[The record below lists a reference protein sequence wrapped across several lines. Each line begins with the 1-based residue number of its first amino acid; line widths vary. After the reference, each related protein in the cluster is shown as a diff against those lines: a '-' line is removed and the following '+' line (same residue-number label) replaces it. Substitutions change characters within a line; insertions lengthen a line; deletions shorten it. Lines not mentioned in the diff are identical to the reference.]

1 MSVGNSVL
9 CSVRCRR
16 AIWSRRVDT
25 LYFDVVRSL
34 YHLALAILVGGG
46 LVLGAA
52 AAPAI
57 FATVR
62 SRGEAGSIFGAVL
75 ARWDGLAIFCV
86 VMLVITSALM
96 AGIEITGAPEAR
108 LIVRWVALAVL
119 GAAVLYASGYAS
131 PIARTIRAQTPA
143 WDDMPESAPARRE
156 FAKMHRAS
164 SSAMR
169 LGIIA
174 GLVAMFLS

>member
-1 MSVGNSVL
+1 M
-9 CSVRCRR
+9 
-16 AIWSRRVDT
+16 DT
-25 LYFDVVRSL
+25 LYFDVVRSV

-75 ARWDGLAIFCV
+75 ARWDGLAIFSV
-86 VMLVITSALM
+86 IVLVITSALM
-96 AGIEITGAPEAR
+96 AGIEITGSPEPR
-108 LIVRWVALAVL
+108 LVLRWIALAVL
-119 GAAVLYASGYAS
+119 AAAVLYASGWAS
-131 PIARTIRAQTPA
+131 PVARSIRAQTPA
-143 WDDMPESAPARRE
+143 WDDLPETAPVRIE
-156 FAKMHRAS
+156 FARMHRAS

-169 LGIIA
+169 IGIVA

>member
-1 MSVGNSVL
+1 M
-9 CSVRCRR
+9 
-16 AIWSRRVDT
+16 DT
-25 LYFDVVRSL
+25 LYFDVVRSI
-34 YHLALAILVGGG
+34 YHLALAVLVGGG

-86 VMLVITSALM
+86 IVLVIASALM
-96 AGIEITGAPEAR
+96 AGIEITGSPEPRLVAR
-108 LIVRWVALAVL
+108 WIALVVL
-119 GAAVLYASGYAS
+119 GGSVLFASGYAS
-131 PIARTIRAQTPA
+131 PVARSIRAQTPA
-143 WDDMPESAPARRE
+143 WDDLPDGAPVRLE

-164 SSAMR
+164 SGAMR
-169 LGIIA
+169 LGILA

>member
-1 MSVGNSVL
+1 M
-9 CSVRCRR
+9 
-16 AIWSRRVDT
+16 RVDT

-34 YHLALAILVGGG
+34 YHLALAVLVGGG

-52 AAPAI
+52 TAPAI

-75 ARWDGLAIFCV
+75 ARWDGLAILCV
-86 VMLVITSALM
+86 IVLVITSALM
-96 AGIEITGAPEAR
+96 AGVEITGAPEAR
-108 LIVRWVALAVL
+108 LVARWVALAVL
-119 GAAVLYASGYAS
+119 AASVLYASGWAS
-131 PIARTIRAQTPA
+131 PVARSIRAQTPA
-143 WDDMPESAPARRE
+143 WDDLPESAPVRLE

-164 SSAMR
+164 SGAMR
-169 LGIIA
+169 VGILA

>member
-1 MSVGNSVL
+1 M
-9 CSVRCRR
+9 CSVRRDR

-25 LYFDVVRSL
+25 LYFDAVRSI

-75 ARWDGLAIFCV
+75 ARWDGLAILCV
-86 VMLVITSALM
+86 VVLVVTSALM
-96 AGIEITGAPEAR
+96 AGIEITGSPEVRLMAR
-108 LIVRWVALAVL
+108 WAALAVL

-131 PIARTIRAQTPA
+131 PIARSIR
-143 WDDMPESAPARRE
+143 
-156 FAKMHRAS
+156 
-164 SSAMR
+164 
-169 LGIIA
+169 
-174 GLVAMFLS
+174 

>member
-1 MSVGNSVL
+1 M
-9 CSVRCRR
+9 
-16 AIWSRRVDT
+16 DT

-34 YHLALAILVGGG
+34 YHLALAVLVGGG

-52 AAPAI
+52 TAPAI

-75 ARWDGLAIFCV
+75 ARWDGLAILCV
-86 VMLVITSALM
+86 IVLVITSALM
-96 AGIEITGAPEAR
+96 AGVEITGAPEAR
-108 LIVRWVALAVL
+108 LVARWVALAVL
-119 GAAVLYASGYAS
+119 AASVLYASGWAS
-131 PIARTIRAQTPA
+131 PVARSIRAQTPA
-143 WDDMPESAPARRE
+143 WDDLPESAPVRLE

-164 SSAMR
+164 SGAMR
-169 LGIIA
+169 VGILA

>member
-1 MSVGNSVL
+1 MPGL
-9 CSVRCRR
+9 CSVRRAR
-16 AIWSRRVDT
+16 AIWSSRVDT
-25 LYFDVVRSL
+25 LYFDVVRFA

-57 FATVR
+57 FKAIR

-75 ARWDGLAIFCV
+75 ARWDGLAILCV
-86 VMLVITSALM
+86 IVLVITSALM
-96 AGIEITGAPEAR
+96 AGYEITGAPETR
-108 LIVRWVALAVL
+108 LIVRWLALAIL
-119 GAAVLYASGYAS
+119 GATVLYASGWAS
-131 PIARTIRAQTPA
+131 PVARSIRAQTPA
-143 WDDMPESAPARRE
+143 WDDLPETAPVRVE

-164 SSAMR
+164 SGAMR

>member
-1 MSVGNSVL
+1 M
-9 CSVRCRR
+9 
-16 AIWSRRVDT
+16 DT
-25 LYFDVVRSL
+25 LYFDVVRSV

-86 VMLVITSALM
+86 IVLVIASALM
-96 AGIEITGAPEAR
+96 AGIEIIGSPEPR
-108 LIVRWVALAVL
+108 LVARWVALGIL
-119 GAAVLYASGYAS
+119 GVAVLYASGWAS
-131 PIARTIRAQTPA
+131 PVARSIRAQTPA
-143 WDDMPESAPARRE
+143 WDDLPESAPARIE

-169 LGIIA
+169 VGIVA

>member
-1 MSVGNSVL
+1 M
-9 CSVRCRR
+9 
-16 AIWSRRVDT
+16 DT

-86 VMLVITSALM
+86 IVLVITSALM
-96 AGIEITGAPEAR
+96 AGIEITGAPEPR
-108 LIVRWVALAVL
+108 LIARWAALAVL

-131 PIARTIRAQTPA
+131 PVARQVRARTPA

-174 GLVAMFLS
+174 GVVAMFLS

>member
-1 MSVGNSVL
+1 M
-9 CSVRCRR
+9 CSVRRPR
-16 AIWSRRVDT
+16 AIWSKRVDT

-57 FATVR
+57 FASVK

-86 VMLVITSALM
+86 IVMVIANALM
-96 AGIEITGAPEAR
+96 AGTEITGSPEPR
-108 LIVRWVALAVL
+108 LVVRWLALAVL
-119 GAAVLYASGYAS
+119 AGAVLYASGYAS
-131 PIARTIRAQTPA
+131 PVARSLRAQTPA
-143 WDDMPESAPARRE
+143 WDDLPENAPVRRE

-169 LGIIA
+169 LGILA

>member
-1 MSVGNSVL
+1 M
-9 CSVRCRR
+9 
-16 AIWSRRVDT
+16 DT
-25 LYFDVVRSL
+25 LYFDVVRSV

-75 ARWDGLAIFCV
+75 GRWDGLAIFCV
-86 VMLVITSALM
+86 IVLVIASALM
-96 AGIEITGAPEAR
+96 AGIEITGSPEPR
-108 LIVRWVALAVL
+108 LIGRWAALAVL
-119 GAAVLYASGYAS
+119 GVSVLYASGWAS
-131 PIARTIRAQTPA
+131 PVARSIRAQTPA
-143 WDDMPESAPARRE
+143 WDDLPESAPVRIE

-164 SSAMR
+164 SGAMR
-169 LGIIA
+169 IGILA